1 MGISVTQILT
11 VLLSQLETQE
21 NITDEDVLTLR
32 QTIFGD
38 NAVSI
43 TEADALFKLNS
54 ASITRSAAWPD
65 MFMEAITDF
74 LVRQTLP
81 YGYVDEANAAWLIVR
96 ISHDGTVETMTELR
110 TLINILKTARNSPDR
125 LVRFALEQVKIAV
138 MTGEGVMGRGRR
150 LQPGI
155 IGEAEV
161 SLLRAVLYACGG
173 DDNIA
178 ISRAEAEVVFELN
191 AASNVEQNHESWTVL
206 FRQVIA
212 NHLMFMTTP
221 PSPSRDEALRREAF
235 LQERGDIRRGF
246 AKLDTRSVFS
256 AFKDTLFNN
265 AFADAPSSS
274 PDVKVVSS
282 SEAQWLSARIG
293 ADGIFDK
300 NEQALLSWIGEENSA
315 LYEMLRPLIGAD
327 KLLAS

>member
-1 MGISVTQILT
+1 MTQNLT
-11 VLLSQLETQE
+11 AVLSQLKAQE
-21 NITDEDVLTLR
+21 NISDEDVLTLR
-32 QTIFGD
+32 QAVFGD
-38 NAVSI
+38 GAVSI
-43 TEADALFKLNS
+43 TEADALFELNN
-54 ASITRSAAWPD
+54 APITRGAAWPD
-65 MFMEAITDF
+65 MFMEAMTDF

-81 YGYVDEANAAWLIVR
+81 YGYVDEANAAWLIAR
-96 ISHDGTVETMTELR
+96 ISHDGTVETVTELR
-110 TLINILKTARNSPDR
+110 TLINILKTARNCPDR

-138 MTGEGVMGRGRR
+138 MSGEGVVGRGRT
-150 LQPGI
+150 LTPGI

-178 ISRAEAEVVFELN
+178 ISRAEAEVIFELN
-191 AASNVEQNHESWTVL
+191 AESNIEQNHESWTLL
-206 FRQVIA
+206 FRQAIA

-246 AKLDTRSVFS
+246 AKLDTRSVFN
-256 AFKDTLFNN
+256 AFKDTLFNDG
-265 AFADAPSSS
+265 FVDAPAAES
-274 PDVKVVSS
+274 DMKMVSS
-282 SEAQWLSARIG
+282 SEAQWLSAHIG

-300 NEQALLSWIGEENSA
+300 NEQALLSWIGEENLP

-327 KLLAS
+327 KRLAS